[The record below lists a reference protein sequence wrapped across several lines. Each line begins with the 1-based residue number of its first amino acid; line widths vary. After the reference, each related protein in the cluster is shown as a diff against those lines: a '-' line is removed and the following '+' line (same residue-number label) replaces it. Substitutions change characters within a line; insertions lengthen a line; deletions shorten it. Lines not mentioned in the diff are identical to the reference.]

1 MTARSA
7 SSRVRRHHAP
17 TKYKTKEEL
26 TSKLPQ
32 HTLSEA
38 ILCLLLSSFF
48 YSIIAGRFVSHSAFN
63 YRVSASFST
72 LVILVPRSISSA
84 SCSICLLYTLTHSLP
99 LRISRKRQSFH
110 HEVFLYDHDSRRSW
124 AGPSHPGSAS
134 QPPRRPPLA
143 SARAPWKC

>member
-38 ILCLLLSSFF
+38 ILYLFLSSSIQLSLVDLSLIQCSFIAFQHHLVLLSFLS
-48 YSIIAGRFVSHSAFN
+48 
-63 YRVSASFST
+63 
-72 LVILVPRSISSA
+72 LVLYQAQVA
-84 SCSICLLYTLTHSLP
+84 LFCLLYTLTHSLP

-110 HEVFLYDHDSRRSW
+110 HEVFLYDHNSRRSW